1 MSSQAIAIVM
11 AINDIKAAAIEAV
24 KERIKA

>member
-1 MSSQAIAIVM
+1 MTSQATAIVM